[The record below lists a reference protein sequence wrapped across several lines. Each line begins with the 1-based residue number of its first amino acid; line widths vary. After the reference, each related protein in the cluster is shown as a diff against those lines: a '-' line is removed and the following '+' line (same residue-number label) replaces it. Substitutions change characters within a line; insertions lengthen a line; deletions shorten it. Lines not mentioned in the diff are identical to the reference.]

1 MAIAKS
7 IKGVT
12 DFLQGNEALI
22 KDVVDQAKKIGDLFT
37 QIEQA
42 KDDVKALVDEIP
54 NHITFAVAPSA
65 AVKVTQ
71 TALLGEIADV
81 SRKIADFKDQPLLVA
96 SLCLHRSGLYV
107 ALGNTYN
114 SLVPA
119 VIQFTQQEID
129 TLQVLIRRATLDAQ
143 ARQRWADVLDAAVQ
157 ISKAGLQLALKL
169 AA

>member
-12 DFLQGNEALI
+12 DFIQGNEALI
-22 KDVVDQAKKIGDLFT
+22 KDIVDQAKSISALFA

-42 KDDVKALVDEIP
+42 KGDVKALVEEIP
-54 NHITFAVAPSA
+54 NHITFAVAQSA
-65 AVKVTQ
+65 AVKSTQ

-81 SRKIADFKDQPLLVA
+81 SRKIVDFKDQPLLVA
-96 SLCLHRSGLYV
+96 SLYLHRSGLYM

-114 SLVPA
+114 SLAPA
-119 VIQFTQQEID
+119 AIQFTQVEID
-129 TLQVLIRRATLDAQ
+129 TLQVLIRRATLDTQ

-157 ISKAGLQLALKL
+157 ISKSGLQLALKL